1 MGRSFGWE
9 GVEKFKR
16 NLTSVYCRDD
26 RGLPGYVYLAVVVKK
41 KIPQLLLITKT
52 KRQKTNKSN
61 SG

>member
-41 KIPQLLLITKT
+41 HNSTAAVNNKNKKT
-52 KRQKTNKSN
+52 KDKQK
-61 SG
+61 